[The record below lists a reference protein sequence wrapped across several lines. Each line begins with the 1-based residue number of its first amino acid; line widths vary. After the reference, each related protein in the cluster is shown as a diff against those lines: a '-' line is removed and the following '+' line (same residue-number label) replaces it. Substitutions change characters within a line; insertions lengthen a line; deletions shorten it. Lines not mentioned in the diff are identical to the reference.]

1 MMVEV
6 EMKENLPMARFALV
20 VKDVSMLLRMAW
32 MSVEVVEEK
41 KIMMELYMGKVGER
55 KAARH
60 LT

>member
-41 KIMMELYMGKVGER
+41 KMMMEL
-55 KAARH
+55 
-60 LT
+60 